1 MMKPLQS
8 TASLALGFRENFIDH
23 FSMMEE
29 ISQQKRN
36 HEDYDRNITFQ
47 ESSLHCTDFFLNTLV
62 KADIL

>member
-36 HEDYDRNITFQ
+36 HSKNETKIKEADRLQGPF
-47 ESSLHCTDFFLNTLV
+47 
-62 KADIL
+62 